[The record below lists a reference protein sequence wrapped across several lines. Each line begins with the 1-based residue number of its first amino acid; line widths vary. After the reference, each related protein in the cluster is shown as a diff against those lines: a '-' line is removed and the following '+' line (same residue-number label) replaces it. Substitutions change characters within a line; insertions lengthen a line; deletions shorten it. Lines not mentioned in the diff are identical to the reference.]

1 MGSTKQHLSIDIDKV
16 IASKSSSLAKYTPKF
31 LINWI
36 KRIVHQDEL
45 NQILEYNADKEGAEF
60 AKGTLKY
67 LNASAKITFLDRES
81 LNKNGRYIF
90 VSNHPLGGLDGLI
103 LINELGSIMGDIKF
117 VVNDILMNI
126 KPLESIFVPVNKHG
140 KMSRH
145 YGELINNAYSSD
157 SQILY
162 FPAGLCSRL
171 INGEITDTPWQK
183 NFLRQALKYNRD
195 IVPIYFGGKNSSFFY
210 KLSKFRKK
218 VGIKFNIE
226 MIFLPDEMIRQKNSI
241 FDVVI
246 GKPIKIEQLRKEQK
260 EGKKL
265 EMLCSSIREISYNLK
280 KHI

>member
-16 IASKSSSLAKYTPKF
+16 IASKSHNLAKYTPKF

-60 AKGTLKY
+60 AKGTLEY
-67 LNASAKITFLDRES
+67 LNSTANITFL
-81 LNKNGRYIF
+81 NKEAIKKDGRYIF

-103 LINELGSIMGDIKF
+103 LINELGNIMGDIKF

-126 KPLESIFVPVNKHG
+126 KPLEPIFVPVNKHG

-145 YGELINNAYSSD
+145 YGELINSAYSSD

-171 INGEITDTPWQK
+171 INGKITDTPWQK

-210 KLSKFRKK
+210 KLSKFRKM

-246 GKPIKIEQLRKEQK
+246 GEPIKIETLRKEQK

-265 EMLCSSIREISYNLK
+265 ETLCSSIRKISYNLQ

>member
-45 NQILEYNADKEGAEF
+45 NQMLEYNADKEGAEF

-67 LNASAKITFLDRES
+67 LNASAKITFLDKES

-145 YGELINNAYSSD
+145 YGELINNAYSSN

-171 INGEITDTPWQK
+171 INGKITDTPWQK